1 MVKGKESVDL
11 EAITELVNT
20 GTVWVDILMVD
31 GTEGVKYFVSDE
43 NLPGL
48 VVEILVAKLIGPD
61 GDTEKLL
68 DSVGRVF
75 SLDGSNFV
83 DTNGLEVNGLPWI
96 DIERVFVG
104 SEPDV
109 VLVEVEVNLTVTFV
123 GVGFV

>member
-1 MVKGKESVDL
+1 
-11 EAITELVNT
+11 
-20 GTVWVDILMVD
+20 MVD

-61 GDTEKLL
+61 GNTEKLL
-68 DSVGRVF
+68 DAVGRVC
-75 SLDGSNFV
+75 SLDGSNLV
-83 DTNGLEVNGLPWI
+83 DTDDLGVDGLPGI

-104 SEPDV
+104 NEPDN
-109 VLVEVEVNLTVTFV
+109 VLDEVKVAVKVESV